1 MSFHTR
7 DLGDGLVARWSTA
20 ADQERIAE
28 LFAHVFRRTADDPP
42 NERMIAYVRDQMS
55 GQHPLVGPNDVA
67 LVEDTRSGMVV
78 AATTVM
84 RQRWEYAG
92 IPFSLSRAE
101 PVAAHPE
108 YRNRGLVRATFD
120 LMHARSAEQGDL
132 AQCITGIPYFYRQFG
147 YEFAVDLGG
156 SRTVMLSMIPDAQE
170 GQTDPFTLRDATL
183 DDLPHIR
190 MLYERERSRPAGGLP
205 ILTSTPFDHDYW
217 RWTLSRQTF
226 EAGEGWQTRMIVRA
240 DGQAVGYVLTG
251 RVRWSP
257 EKLRV
262 VGMMVEPGIPLT
274 SVMAPVLRA
283 LRTIA
288 PTVPVVPPKTGEPRA
303 LVFVLGASHPVYDVI
318 GDDRIAQREPPYG
331 WYVRVP
337 DVPRF
342 LHHIRAILERRLAG
356 SFLAGHTGELK
367 IDFYRGGLRMVFEQ
381 GRLAFI
387 EPWRPPLYGDEA
399 GAGFPPLVFLQ
410 LLFGRRSL
418 EELRAWHDD
427 VWAEDEPAMLLNVL
441 FPKQQSW
448 VLPLD

>member
-1 MSFHTR
+1 MATVLN
-7 DLGDGLVARWSTA
+7 DLGNGLVARWSTA
-20 ADQERIAE
+20 TDQERIAK
-28 LFAHVFRRTADDPP
+28 LFSHVFRRSADDPP
-42 NERMIAYVRDQMS
+42 NERMIAYTRHLMS
-55 GQHPLVGPNDVA
+55 GQHPLIGPNDVA

-78 AATTVM
+78 AATAVM

-92 IPFSLSRAE
+92 IPFTLSRAE
-101 PVAAHPE
+101 PVAAHEE

-156 SRTVMLSMIPDAQE
+156 SRTVLLAAIPDAKE
-170 GQTDPFTLRDATL
+170 GQAEPFTLRDATL
-183 DDLPHIR
+183 DDLPQIR

-205 ILTSTPFDHDYW
+205 ILVSAPFDHDYW
-217 RWTLSRQTF
+217 RWTLTGQTA
-226 EAGEGWQTRMIVRA
+226 EAGEGWNTRMIARA
-240 DGQAVGYVLTG
+240 DGQTVGYVLTG

-257 EKLRV
+257 EKVRIL
-262 VGMMVEPGIPLT
+262 GMMVEPGVPLT
-274 SVMAPVLRA
+274 AVVPPVLRA

-288 PTVPVVPPKTGEPRA
+288 PTIPVVPRKEGEPRA
-303 LVFVLGASHPVYDVI
+303 LVFILGASHPVYDAL
-318 GDDRIAQREPPYG
+318 GQDLIAGSEPPYG

-337 DVPRF
+337 DVPLF
-342 LHHIRAILERRLAG
+342 LRHIRAVLERRLAG
-356 SFLAGHTGELK
+356 SFLAGYSGELK
-367 IDFYRGGLRMVFEQ
+367 IDFYKGGLRMVFEQ
-381 GRLAFI
+381 GRIAFI
-387 EPWRPPLYGDEA
+387 EPWEAPIYGDEA

-427 VWAEDEPAMLLNVL
+427 VWANDEPAMLLNIL
-441 FPKQQSW
+441 FPKQHSW